1 MVKCIFKYSLICL
14 TCIHLSDL
22 CNLLS
27 FQVEPI
33 FLDSDNVANDL
44 KINFHLELA
53 LTCPDTWVRHPTHL
67 DLMYTCRNF
76 TVFVDP
82 TGLEPGVHST
92 YVKAFDVKQVL
103 HNKNISNI
111 LFFLNRQFYF
121 PIKKL

>member
-1 MVKCIFKYSLICL
+1 
-14 TCIHLSDL
+14 
-22 CNLLS
+22 LLS

-33 FLDSDNVANDL
+33 FLDNENVANDL

-103 HNKNISNI
+103 HNNKYFKLDGIDTI
-111 LFFLNRQFYF
+111 TFLS
-121 PIKKL
+121 KLVHSRPKLTLNDRL